1 MCESSRDRKEGD
13 RGGSFLTGWTI
24 MPQRATDCS
33 SVRTVVA
40 SRTDITNYRMGPV
53 CMNISIK
60 EEEQD
65 KKEEE

>member
-1 MCESSRDRKEGD
+1 
-13 RGGSFLTGWTI
+13 